1 MAGRRYEGE
10 GMLTREVNVSPDL
23 AGIDVICRRH
33 KMSDGFCRCCNE
45 PWPCDV
51 TVIGTMLFREKR

>member
-1 MAGRRYEGE
+1 
-10 GMLTREVNVSPDL
+10 MLTREVNVSPDL

-33 KMSDGFCRCCNE
+33 KMSEGFCRCCNE